1 MEAMLT
7 TPTSHKST
15 CSYCRIS
22 GHEIA
27 NCYQLIGF
35 PDWWERNRAKASR
48 GSSLDR
54 DRERTG
60 GGRSNSYPHATRG
73 KGHGQGRAHSG
84 WADAVIDN
92 GGRLQAMSGAH
103 NDWVNAAIEGG
114 RGLQIT
120 APGTSA
126 NSGIPGLSTEQW
138 KSLLNILQNQANSNR
153 LSSGAEPT
161 CPFPIPSNSVTVAS
175 SPDARGPAQPPVTWS
190 ILAAS
195 SDSHNGR
202 AAPCEAQLNP
212 VEGIVEDELRRS
224 SQVRQ
229 VSTRLKDYICNT
241 V

>member
-153 LSSGAEPT
+153 LSCKVVITWIFYSGCSHHMTGTGDLFMNLYPVSPYIIRLPDGT
-161 CPFPIPSNSVTVAS
+161 KVVAS
-175 SPDARGPAQPPVTWS
+175 G
-190 ILAAS
+190 L
-195 SDSHNGR
+195 G
-202 AAPCEAQLNP
+202 
-212 VEGIVEDELRRS
+212 
-224 SQVRQ
+224 
-229 VSTRLKDYICNT
+229 T
-241 V
+241 VCAG